1 MFGLVAR
8 LCEIQVVR
16 EEVFLIGGSETNLQ
30 VEFTPSFFRD
40 SEWGVLESCLFDA
53 LCVSL
58 DSLVVPLPSWRD
70 KNLIA
75 GP

>member
-30 VEFTPSFFRD
+30 VEFTPSFLRD
-40 SEWGVLESCLFDA
+40 SEWGVLESCCLTR
-53 LCVSL
+53 CVSVSIHWS
-58 DSLVVPLPSWRD
+58 SLCPLGVTR
-70 KNLIA
+70 I
-75 GP
+75 